1 MDRGAERSRRSR
13 FGSPYAPMYGV
24 SDAYLW
30 LAQLILVSGDI
41 ERLGSFP
48 NAGTLGYILR
58 EALRPDPWL
67 MIDGGETLNT
77 CQILIIPQGI

>member
-13 FGSPYAPMYGV
+13 FGSLFSPMHGV
-24 SDAYLW
+24 SDVYLW

-48 NAGTLGYILR
+48 SADTLGYILR
-58 EALRPDPWL
+58 EALRPNPWF
-67 MIDGGETLNT
+67 MKDGGETLNI